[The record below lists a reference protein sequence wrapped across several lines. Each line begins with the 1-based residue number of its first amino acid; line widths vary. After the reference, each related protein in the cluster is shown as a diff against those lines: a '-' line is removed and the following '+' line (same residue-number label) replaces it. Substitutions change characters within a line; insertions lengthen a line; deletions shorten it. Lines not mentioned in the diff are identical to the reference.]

1 MVSRNG
7 KSSSPRREKGPEKR
21 GRGADSGISSADARE
36 RRRGRPLDAAALRDL
51 ALSYVARFAT
61 TGAKLEG
68 YLARKL
74 RERGVAEDGEGRAV
88 ELDIAALVEDF
99 AARGFIDD
107 ESYARARSRDLTQR
121 GYGPRRVN
129 EALWAAGVEESVR
142 SEAAP
147 GEAQAREAAMLFAR
161 KRRLGPFAVRLDDE
175 QPEEQDH
182 QARFRLRE
190 KQVAAMLRAGHDHAH
205 ARFILDA
212 DSEAQIE
219 HWISEALDD
228 EPE

>member
-1 MVSRNG
+1 MVSGKG
-7 KSSSPRREKGPEKR
+7 KSSSPRRGTGPEKR
-21 GRGADSGISSADARE
+21 GETARGRPARE
-36 RRRGRPLDAAALRDL
+36 RRQPRPLDAASLRDL

-68 YLARKL
+68 YLARKV
-74 RERGVAEDGEGRAV
+74 RERGISEDDEGRAV
-88 ELDIAALVEDF
+88 ELDIAGLAQDF
-99 AARGFIDD
+99 AARGYIDD

-129 EALWAAGVEESVR
+129 EALWAAGVEEQLR

-161 KRRLGPFAVRLDDE
+161 KRRLGPFAAPFGDE
-175 QPEEQDH
+175 ETEGGDG
-182 QARFRLRE
+182 AARLRLRQ
-190 KQVAAMLRAGHDHAH
+190 KRLAAMLRAGHDHAH

-219 HWISEALDD
+219 QWISEALGD
-228 EPE
+228 EAD